1 MNQKKIPELCFTMIF
16 EDRKDKIAA
25 LKKSIR
31 EGTYPVKAEAIA
43 ARILKECLWDIV
55 STLPHHKFQKCRTNW
70 SISQPENTPINPFL
84 KSRKREEQ

>member
-1 MNQKKIPELCFTMIF
+1 MNQKKGPEICFKINF

-43 ARILKECLWDIV
+43 AKILKECLWDVV
-55 STLPHHKFQKCRTNW
+55 STLHHHKFQKCRAN
-70 SISQPENTPINPFL
+70 
-84 KSRKREEQ
+84 